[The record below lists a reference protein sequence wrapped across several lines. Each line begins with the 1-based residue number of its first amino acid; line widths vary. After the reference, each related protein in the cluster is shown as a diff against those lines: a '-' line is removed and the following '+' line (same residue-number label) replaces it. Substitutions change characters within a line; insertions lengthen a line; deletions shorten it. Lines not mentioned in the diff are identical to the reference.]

1 MLLKILNS
9 NSSGNCYILQAEDN
23 SSLIIEGGVNL
34 KEVKKALNFN
44 ISKVAGVIISHEH
57 L

>member
-1 MLLKILNS
+1 MKLHIIG
-9 NSSGNCYILQAEDN
+9 SSSAGNCYILQSEDN

-34 KEVKKALNFN
+34 KDVKKVLNFD